1 MWYGISEKTVPRGA
15 WLAAQWEGHA
25 TLDLGLMSSSPTMGV
40 EIT

>member
-15 WLAAQWEGHA
+15 WLAQWEEHA